1 MNVAKARWMM
11 ELVLTDSIGFLMLSN
26 TAIPSNQFIWEQS
39 LERWSEDRTEAEK
52 RRKRKAVSGKCA
64 SIGPQCC
71 QVTHWLSQQSC
82 KTSSCGCVSIV
93 NDSPG
98 NVLLFSAVSDWVS
111 RSESVDKAAYY
122 LEKYFKRITAQT
134 GQRNRRARVC
144 FHGAVE
150 SSNAPSWPEDDSWVN
165 KLKASKM
172 CQNKMKEVNCSFT
185 ELFFFFFFYNVT
197 RGKKAGCAPHQ
208 NFLYYSPAFLVI
220 SPTEWI
226 LDCLKKG
233 KKKIKDLKAQR
244 SLWIEEYLI
253 LHHGWKPSL
262 GD

>member
-1 MNVAKARWMM
+1 MNVAKAHWMM
-11 ELVLTDSIGFLMLSN
+11 ELALTDSIGFLMLSN

-64 SIGPQCC
+64 SIGPRCC

-98 NVLLFSAVSDWVS
+98 NVLLFSAVNDWVS
-111 RSESVDKAAYY
+111 RSESVDRAAYS

-134 GQRNRRARVC
+134 GQRNKRAWVC
-144 FHGAVE
+144 FHGAME

-172 CQNKMKEVNCSFT
+172 CQNKMKGVNCSFT
-185 ELFFFFFFYNVT
+185 ELFFFFFLQCHE
-197 RGKKAGCAPHQ
+197 R
-208 NFLYYSPAFLVI
+208 
-220 SPTEWI
+220 
-226 LDCLKKG
+226 
-233 KKKIKDLKAQR
+233 
-244 SLWIEEYLI
+244 EESRLCT
-253 LHHGWKPSL
+253 PSKFPL
-262 GD
+262 L

>member
-1 MNVAKARWMM
+1 
-11 ELVLTDSIGFLMLSN
+11 MLSN

-64 SIGPQCC
+64 SIGPRCC

-98 NVLLFSAVSDWVS
+98 NVLLFSAVNDWVS
-111 RSESVDKAAYY
+111 RSASVDRAAYY
-122 LEKYFKRITAQT
+122 LEKYFKRITGQT
-134 GQRNRRARVC
+134 GQRNKRAKVC

-150 SSNAPSWPEDDSWVN
+150 SSDAPSWPEDDSWVN

-172 CQNKMKEVNCSFT
+172 CQNKMKGVNCSFT
-185 ELFFFFFFYNVT
+185 ELFFFTMSQEGRKQAVHPI
-197 RGKKAGCAPHQ
+197 K
-208 NFLYYSPAFLVI
+208 I
-220 SPTEWI
+220 SFI
-226 LDCLKKG
+226 
-233 KKKIKDLKAQR
+233 IVQ
-244 SLWIEEYLI
+244 
-253 LHHGWKPSL
+253 PSW
-262 GD
+262 